1 MEQKLLD
8 LIIHI
13 GQVRG
18 WAVDATDN
26 GNDLAYIFFQRY
38 SPAGQD
44 FNMSIEMPNNDT
56 NEFLKNLDDYYEN
69 FDPDSEALNWCDKEG
84 HGINGAP
91 KRLKDIIID
100 FEEIEKEIKELLEV
114 FNLQIEELEKAAIHK
129 VKVQVTEYLQKV
141 VEVDAINGSDA
152 CDKVEEMVNGP
163 HQMFTNRLN
172 LTQTMKMKW
181 TYWKICEILSRTF
194 FLIVNTK

>member
-38 SPAGQD
+38 SPADQD
-44 FNMSIEMPNNDT
+44 FNMSIEMPNNDP

-152 CDKVEEMVNGP
+152 CDKVEEMVNGSEIILTADD
-163 HQMFTNRLN
+163 FTTRNIEPYED
-172 LTQTMKMKW
+172 K
-181 TYWKICEILSRTF
+181 
-194 FLIVNTK
+194 

>member
-13 GQVRG
+13 GQVKG
-18 WAVDATDN
+18 WAVDTTDN

-44 FNMSIEMPNNDT
+44 FNMSIEMLANDPK
-56 NEFLKNLDDYYEN
+56 EFLKNLDDYYEN
-69 FDPDSEALNWCDKEG
+69 FDPDSEALYWCDKEG

-152 CDKVEEMVNGP
+152 CDKVEEMVNGAEIILTADD
-163 HQMFTNRLN
+163 FTTR
-172 LTQTMKMKW
+172 
-181 TYWKICEILSRTF
+181 KIEPYEDE
-194 FLIVNTK
+194 

>member
-8 LIIHI
+8 LIISI
-13 GQVRG
+13 GQNKG
-18 WAVDATDN
+18 WTVDFAALNNKHVDV
-26 GNDLAYIFFQRY
+26 YFQRY
-38 SPAGQD
+38 SPAGKD
-44 FNMSIEMPNNDT
+44 FNMSIEMPNNDP
-56 NEFLKNLDDYYEN
+56 NGFLAHLSNYYEN
-69 FDPDSEALNWCDKEG
+69 FDPDGEALNWCDEEG

-114 FNLQIEELEKAAIHK
+114 FNLRIEELEKAAIHK

-152 CDKVEEMVNGP
+152 CDKVEEMVNGSEIILTADD
-163 HQMFTNRLN
+163 FTTR
-172 LTQTMKMKW
+172 
-181 TYWKICEILSRTF
+181 KIEPYEAE
-194 FLIVNTK
+194 

>member
-8 LIIHI
+8 LIISI
-13 GQVRG
+13 GQNKG
-18 WAVDATDN
+18 WTVDFLDHDN
-26 GNDLAYIFFQRY
+26 KLVDVCFQRY
-38 SPAGQD
+38 SPADQD
-44 FNMSIEMPNNDT
+44 FNMTIEITDNDPK
-56 NEFLKNLDDYYEN
+56 EFLKNLANYYEN

-114 FNLQIEELEKAAIHK
+114 FNLQIEELEKAVIHK

-152 CDKVEEMVNGP
+152 CDKVEEMVNGSEIILTADD
-163 HQMFTNRLN
+163 FTTR
-172 LTQTMKMKW
+172 
-181 TYWKICEILSRTF
+181 KIEPYEDE
-194 FLIVNTK
+194 

>member
-8 LIIHI
+8 LIISI
-13 GQVRG
+13 GQNKG
-18 WAVDATDN
+18 WTVDFLDHDN
-26 GNDLAYIFFQRY
+26 KLVGVCFQRY

-44 FNMSIEMPNNDT
+44 FSMAIEITDNDPK
-56 NEFLKNLDDYYEN
+56 EFLKNLSNYYEN
-69 FDPDSEALNWCDKEG
+69 FYPDGEALNWCDKDG
-84 HGINGAP
+84 HGTNGAP

-114 FNLQIEELEKAAIHK
+114 FNLRIEDLENAAIHK

-152 CDKVEEMVNGP
+152 CEKVEEMVNGSEIILTADD
-163 HQMFTNRLN
+163 FTTRNIEP
-172 LTQTMKMKW
+172 
-181 TYWKICEILSRTF
+181 YEDE
-194 FLIVNTK
+194 

>member
-8 LIIHI
+8 LIISI
-13 GQVRG
+13 GQNKG
-18 WAVDATDN
+18 WTVDFLDHDN
-26 GNDLAYIFFQRY
+26 KLVDVCFQRY
-38 SPAGQD
+38 SPADQD
-44 FNMSIEMPNNDT
+44 FNMAIEITDNDPK
-56 NEFLKNLDDYYEN
+56 EFLKNLANYYEN

-152 CDKVEEMVNGP
+152 CDKVEEMVNGSEIILTADD
-163 HQMFTNRLN
+163 FTTR
-172 LTQTMKMKW
+172 
-181 TYWKICEILSRTF
+181 KIEPYEDE
-194 FLIVNTK
+194 

>member
-13 GQVRG
+13 GQVKG

-44 FNMSIEMPNNDT
+44 FNMSIEMSNNDPK
-56 NEFLKNLDDYYEN
+56 EFLEHLDEYYESFN
-69 FDPDSEALNWCDKEG
+69 PDSEALNWCDKEG

-91 KRLKDIIID
+91 KRLKIIIID
-100 FEEIEKEIKELLEV
+100 FEEIENEIKELLEV
-114 FNLQIEELEKAAIHK
+114 FNLQKDELEKAVIHK

-141 VEVDAINGSDA
+141 VEVDAINGRDA
-152 CDKVEEMVNGP
+152 CEKVEEMVNGSEIILTADD
-163 HQMFTNRLN
+163 FTTRNIEL
-172 LTQTMKMKW
+172 
-181 TYWKICEILSRTF
+181 YEDE
-194 FLIVNTK
+194 